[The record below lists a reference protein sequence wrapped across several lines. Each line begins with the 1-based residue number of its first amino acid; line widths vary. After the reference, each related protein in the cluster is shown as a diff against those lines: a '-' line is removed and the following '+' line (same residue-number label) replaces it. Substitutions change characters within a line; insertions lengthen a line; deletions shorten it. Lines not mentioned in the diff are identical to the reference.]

1 MSLINSELMELIEDV
16 KIINFE
22 KEQRRLTKAYEV
34 LDSDYK
40 KIEQVNGSIIP
51 GAKVE
56 IYWKHLDYV
65 DKGYIFTLP
74 GDDDEDVFVD
84 GIVHIPYPQG
94 LEKCMNEPEW
104 IYIDR
109 LISNPEVVKVRI
121 IGEKYK

>member
-1 MSLINSELMELIEDV
+1 MSLINSDLMELIEDV
-16 KIINFE
+16 KIISYE
-22 KEQRRLTKAYEV
+22 KEQRRLTKEYEI

-40 KIEQVNGSIIP
+40 KIEQANAPINP

-56 IYWKHLDYV
+56 IYWKHYDYV
-65 DKGYIFTLP
+65 DCGYIFTLP

-104 IYIDR
+104 IYIGR
-109 LISNPEVVKVRI
+109 LISNPEVVKVKI
-121 IGEKYK
+121 IGRN